1 MKSTGLAA
9 IAVLFALG
17 GCAGTDGA
25 RIEKA
30 CDAPK
35 DTMISVQD
43 GKYVVVNQDPIYVCK
58 QNIKITWYLDPSQTS
73 SYEFRDDSIVIK
85 DPQNNDEFSNCKG
98 QGNGGEV
105 GQNKDTIKC
114 HDKKD
119 KSGALRSYKYDLR
132 IYTKG
137 SATGPVYT
145 YDPNIVND

>member
-1 MKSTGLAA
+1 MKSTGLVA
-9 IAVLFALG
+9 IVASFVLW

-43 GKYVVVNQDPIYVCK
+43 GSHVVVNQDPIYVCK
-58 QNIKITWYLDPSQTS
+58 QNIKITWYLDPSQAS

-85 DPQNNDEFSNCKG
+85 DPQNNNEFSNCKG

-105 GQNKDTIKC
+105 GPNKDTIKC

-119 KSGALRSYKYDLR
+119 KSGAPRSYKYDIR
-132 IYTKG
+132 IYNRNG
-137 SATGPVYT
+137 GADPAAT